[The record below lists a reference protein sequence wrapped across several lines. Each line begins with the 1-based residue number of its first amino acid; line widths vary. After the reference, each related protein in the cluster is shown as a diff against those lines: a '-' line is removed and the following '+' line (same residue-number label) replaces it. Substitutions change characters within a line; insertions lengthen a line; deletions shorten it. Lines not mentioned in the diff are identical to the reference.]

1 MKRKKKI
8 LVCPL
13 DWGLG
18 HATRCVPLI
27 RQLLE
32 YDVELVIGAANNP
45 LAFLKKEFPDLQFI
59 DFPGYDMEYPKKE
72 GMVIKMLF
80 SIPRLL
86 LKINQEHRV
95 LDEIILN
102 NNIDVV
108 ISDNRYGLWSRRVK
122 TVFVTHQIRIKSPFL
137 ESLLFLVNKRF
148 INKFD
153 ACWVPDFPG
162 EDNLSGALA
171 HGDKFP
177 QNIHYIGPLSRFTA
191 TTAFIPDYFEYDALI
206 IISGPEPQ
214 RSIFEQLV
222 LTQLKQTNLKV
233 VVVLGKPAENATSY
247 KINESVIY
255 THLETAALSAV
266 INKSKLVISRP
277 GYSTIMDMAV
287 FAKKCIFVPTPG
299 QTEQEYLAQYFH
311 LNSWAYCFSQAEFD
325 LEKAICEGKK
335 INPSTAKGKSD
346 LLHLQLSKFLS
357 EV

>member
-8 LVCPL
+8 LICPL

-45 LAFLKKEFPDLQFI
+45 LSFLKKEFPNLQFI
-59 DFPGYDMEYPKKE
+59 DFPGYDMAYPKKE
-72 GMVIKMLF
+72 GMVLKMLF
-80 SIPRLL
+80 SIPHLL
-86 LKINQEHRV
+86 LKINQEHRL

-102 NNIDVV
+102 NNIDAV

-137 ESLLFLVNKRF
+137 ESLLFLVNKSF

-162 EDNLSGALA
+162 EHNLSGALA

-177 QNIHYIGPLSRFTA
+177 QNIHYIGPLSRFSA
-191 TTAFIPDYFEYDALI
+191 TTAFSTDYFEYDALI

-214 RSIFEQLV
+214 RSIFEHIV
-222 LTQLKQTNLKV
+222 LTQLKKTNLKV
-233 VVVLGKPAENATSY
+233 IVVLGKPAENATSY
-247 KINESVIY
+247 KINQSVIY
-255 THLETAALSAV
+255 THLETVALSAV

-277 GYSTIMDMAV
+277 GYSTIMDMAI
-287 FAKKCIFVPTPG
+287 FSKKCIFVPTPG

-311 LNSWAYCFSQAEFD
+311 LKRWAYSISQAEFN
-325 LEKAICEGKK
+325 LEKAIDEGKK
-335 INPSTAKGKSD
+335 IKPAATKYNGN
-346 LLHLQLSKFLS
+346 LLQLPLSKFVS
-357 EV
+357 EI